1 LTWITRIFTLREK
14 TCILCGKK
22 SKLISDTIKVCKDCL
37 IEKPDEA
44 LPIAMEAHKK
54 SKGKYG
60 LPHEPPKNK
69 NGLKCGLCANNCI
82 IPPNSYG
89 YCGLVKNENGKL
101 LRLAG
106 THDKGL
112 LEWYYDPIPTNCV
125 GAWICPGCTGIG
137 YPEYAYEA
145 GPEYGYYNLAVFY
158 GACSLDCLFCQ
169 NWHYRKLT
177 ANLSPLISAEE
188 LVEKVNRKV
197 SCICF
202 FGGDPSPQ
210 MLHAL
215 KVSEMA
221 IEKAKEWN
229 GIMRICWE
237 TNGLMNPKIA
247 EKAFQ
252 LSLESG
258 GNYKFDLKAW
268 SEPVYKAL
276 CGASN
281 KPVYE
286 NLKNLGKKIS
296 ERKNPPPLIA
306 STLLIPGYV
315 DAEEVEKI
323 AGFLADIDPEIP
335 YSLLAFYGAY
345 MMKDLP
351 PTSKKHAYECLKA
364 AKKAGLENVTIGNI
378 HLLGDYY

>member
-1 LTWITRIFTLREK
+1 MTWIIHAFTVREK
-14 TCILCGKK
+14 TCTLCGRK
-22 SKLISDTIKVCKDCL
+22 SKLISNTIRVCKECL
-37 IEKPDEA
+37 VERPSEA
-44 LPIAMEAHKK
+44 LPIAMKAHRE
-54 SKGKYG
+54 SKGRYG
-60 LPHEPPKNK
+60 LPYEPPRDK

-82 IPPNSYG
+82 IPPNNYG
-89 YCGLVKNENGKL
+89 YCGLVRNENGKL
-101 LRLAG
+101 IRLAG
-106 THDKGL
+106 TPDKGL

-137 YPEYAYEA
+137 YPKYAYNT

-158 GACSLDCLFCQ
+158 GACSLDCLYCQ

-177 ANLSPLISAEE
+177 VKLSPLISAEK
-188 LVEKVNRKV
+188 LVEKVHKKV

-215 KVSEMA
+215 KVSELA
-221 IEKAKEWN
+221 IEKARKWE

-276 CGASN
+276 CGVSN

-286 NLKNLGKKIS
+286 NLKRLGKRIK
-296 ERKNPPPLIA
+296 ERKIPPPIIA
-306 STLLIPGYV
+306 STLLVPGYV

-351 PTSKKHAYECLKA
+351 PTSKKHAYECLKV
-364 AKKAGLENVTIGNI
+364 AKKAGLENVTIGNV
-378 HLLGDYY
+378 HLLGNYY

>member
-1 LTWITRIFTLREK
+1 MTWIIRAFTLKEK
-14 TCILCGKK
+14 TCILCGKR
-22 SKLISDTIKVCKDCL
+22 SKLISRTIKVCRDCL
-37 IEKPDEA
+37 INRTKEA

-54 SKGKYG
+54 SKEKYG
-60 LPHEPPKNK
+60 LPHEPPRNK
-69 NGLKCGLCANNCI
+69 SGLKCGLCANNCVI
-82 IPPNSYG
+82 SPGGYG

-106 THDKGL
+106 TQDRGL

-137 YPEYAYEA
+137 YPKYAYEA
-145 GPEYGYYNLAVFY
+145 GPEHGYYNLAVFY

-169 NWHYRKLT
+169 NWHYRELT
-177 ANLSPLISAEE
+177 IKLSPLMSAEK

-210 MLHAL
+210 ILHAL

-221 IEKAKEWN
+221 IEKAKEWK

-268 SEPVYKAL
+268 SEAIYKAL
-276 CGASN
+276 CGVSN

-286 NLKNLGKKIS
+286 NLKNLGKRID
-296 ERKNPPPLIA
+296 ERKKPPPIIA
-306 STLLIPGYV
+306 STLLVPGYV
-315 DAEEVEKI
+315 DSDEVEEI
-323 AGFLADIDPEIP
+323 AGFLANINPEIP

-364 AKKAGLENVTIGNI
+364 AKRAGLENVIIGNI
-378 HLLGDYY
+378 HLLGNYY